1 MPGFP
6 VLHYL
11 PNLCPRSQWSHPTI
25 SFFVTPFSSC
35 SQSFPALPISWLFA
49 SGGQSTGA
57 SASVLPMNIQGRF
70 PVGLADLIS
79 LLSKALWSLLF
90 QHHSSKASILRHWVF
105 FMVQLYFI
113 FLVSK
118 ITMDGD
124 CSHEVKR
131 HLAPWKESYDKLS
144 ILKKRNITLLTK
156 FHIVKAMVFP
166 VTCGCEEWC
175 VSQSVMSNSLR
186 PYGLHPARLLRPC
199 NLPGKNTGVGCHFP
213 FQGIFLTQRLNLHLL
228 RLLDW
233 QVGSLPLEPQ
243 WFFQ

>member
-1 MPGFP
+1 
-6 VLHYL
+6 
-11 PNLCPRSQWSHPTI
+11 
-25 SFFVTPFSSC
+25 
-35 SQSFPALPISWLFA
+35 
-49 SGGQSTGA
+49 
-57 SASVLPMNIQGRF
+57 MNIQGRF
-70 PVGLADLIS
+70 PVGLTDLIS

-105 FMVQLYFI
+105 FMVQLCFI

-175 VSQSVMSNSLR
+175 VSQSCPTLCDPMDYTLPDSSVPVIFQVRILEWVATSPSR
-186 PYGLHPARLLRPC
+186 GSSWPRDWTCVSYVSRTGRWVLH
-199 NLPGKNTGVGCHFP
+199 H
-213 FQGIFLTQRLNLHLL
+213 
-228 RLLDW
+228 
-233 QVGSLPLEPQ
+233 
-243 WFFQ
+243 